1 MALAVDFLDVE
12 DLYRLSD
19 LTPIFPDDSENLVG
33 VDAGVFMTDLGRVF
47 GLLVE
52 NPFVDLNPA
61 ESGNFLDQLALLA
74 IQLAASFRIDTL
86 QVGDLVAA
94 LAQAICLVAAST
106 VQFLDCAV
114 STDQVVVVMRRF
126 CLRFRMLERGVWVG
140 RVQSCRQV
148 TERVTF

>member
-1 MALAVDFLDVE
+1 MALAVDFLDAE
-12 DLYRLSD
+12 DLHRLSD
-19 LTPIFPDDSENLVG
+19 LTPIFPEDSENLVG
-33 VDAGVFMTDLGRVF
+33 VDTGVFITDITRVL

-74 IQLAASFRIDTL
+74 IQLAASFRIDAL
-86 QVGDLVAA
+86 QVGDLVTV

-106 VQFLDCAV
+106 VQSLDCAI
-114 STDQVVVVMRRF
+114 STDQVEVVMCS
-126 CLRFRMLERGVWVG
+126 CLRSQILERGVWVG
-140 RVQSCRQV
+140 GVQSCCQV

>member
-1 MALAVDFLDVE
+1 MALAVDFLDAE
-12 DLYRLSD
+12 DLHRLSD

-33 VDAGVFMTDLGRVF
+33 VDARVFFTDLGRVL

-74 IQLAASFRIDTL
+74 IQLAASFRIDVL
-86 QVGDLVAA
+86 QVGNLIAVLAKAIGLVAS
-94 LAQAICLVAAST
+94 ST
-106 VQFLDCAV
+106 VQFLDCTV
-114 STDQVVVVMRRF
+114 STDQVVVVMCS
-126 CLRFRMLERGVWVG
+126 CLRSRMLERGVWVG
-140 RVQSCRQV
+140 GVQSCCQV